1 MSEEEREMLQPFSV
15 ETDVIW
21 EPVGCERCFGSGYEG
36 RCGVFEMMPMS
47 RALRTAA
54 MERQSSAVLRQ
65 IAVKE
70 GMKTLRSSAARLVC
84 SGITSMEEYYKI
96 ACEEELV

>member
-1 MSEEEREMLQPFSV
+1 MTETERKALQPFSS
-15 ETDVIW
+15 ETALVW

-47 RALRTAA
+47 QALRAAA
-54 MERQSSAVLRQ
+54 MERQSSSVLRQ

-70 GMKTLRSSAARLVC
+70 GMKTLRCSAARLVC
-84 SGITSMEEYYKI
+84 RGITSMEEYYKI
-96 ACEEELV
+96 ACEEELE